1 MSNPDLIQVLK
12 RDEEKDKERKKKPG
26 RSRKIEKK
34 VDPEEIERDIIAKTE
49 RAPKHIDDNL
59 LNIVTASDLSAQAHL
74 SSLEILV
81 QYVPNMG
88 ICKV

>member
-1 MSNPDLIQVLK
+1 MSNPDFIQVLE
-12 RDEEKDKERKKKPG
+12 RDEEKDKERKKPG
-26 RSRKIEKK
+26 RFRKIEKK

-59 LNIVTASDLSAQAHL
+59 FNIVIASDLSAQAHL
-74 SSLEILV
+74 SLLEILV